1 MTVRPRV
8 FLVDDDAGIR
18 RSLASA
24 LSKRNIDIR
33 TFESAQ
39 AFLDSYEP
47 GEPGCLLL
55 DLSMPGMTGL
65 ELQQELSRA
74 RVSIPII
81 FITGHGSIQQSVQAI
96 KAGAIDFLEK
106 PFSVSTV
113 LERID
118 EACAADFEQRARREY
133 RATVQARFES
143 LTAREREVMR
153 LLVAGAATASS
164 KQIATEL
171 GISHRTV
178 DHHRAR
184 IMEKTR
190 ARSVT
195 ELAWMANWSGL
206 LEAEPEHD

>member
-1 MTVRPRV
+1 MNVRPRV

-24 LSKRNIDIR
+24 LSKRGIDIK

-39 AFLDSYEP
+39 SFLDAYKP
-47 GEPGCLLL
+47 GDPGCLLL

-65 ELQQELSRA
+65 ELQQELA
-74 RVSIPII
+74 RSAVNIPII
-81 FITGHGSIQQSVQAI
+81 FITGHGSIPDSVQAI

-118 EACAADFEQRARREY
+118 EAFAADFAQRSQQEY
-133 RATVQARFES
+133 RAAVLARFES
-143 LTAREREVMR
+143 LTEREREVMH
-153 LLVAGAATASS
+153 LLIGGAATSSS
-164 KQIATEL
+164 KQIAAEL
-171 GISHRTV
+171 GISHRTI

-184 IMEKTR
+184 IMEKTQ

-195 ELAWMANWSGL
+195 ELAWLASWCGL
-206 LEAEPEHD
+206 LEVEPEHH